1 MSLLNRPADFNYL
14 YDSEGRLQSGLS
26 ALEDLAR
33 VISMTAGDDRDQ
45 DLMDEGA
52 DEIEPALELPVHGA
66 SHDSSSLLDSD
77 DDMSDGDGPNSSDD
91 DAMEDI
97 AMEDDPPR
105 PSSRGSPSTTGGGG
119 GSGSNSGPP
128 SPIHIRSPVDF
139 PPVFIT
145 SSPSHS
151 SSPIPIPI
159 AEVPISLSPV
169 TLSPATE
176 IVPPILGPRRRS
188 SASLGSDSGSTKGR
202 QSRASRRSSRRLTIQ
217 DMSGLDVPLPVGER
231 IKQKFLDV
239 GVISTLLV
247 RLVHIVPQSDI
258 WRICSSFY

>member
-1 MSLLNRPADFNYL
+1 MN
-14 YDSEGRLQSGLS
+14 
-26 ALEDLAR
+26 
-33 VISMTAGDDRDQ
+33 AGEDRDQ
-45 DLMDEGA
+45 DIMDEDA
-52 DEIEPALELPVHGA
+52 DEIEPAMELPVHGA

-77 DDMSDGDGPNSSDD
+77 DDMSDGDEPNSSDDD

-105 PSSRGSPSTTGGGG
+105 PSSRGSPSATASSGGSGGG

-151 SSPIPIPI
+151 SSPIPIPFTD
-159 AEVPISLSPV
+159 APTSLSPV

-202 QSRASRRSSRRLTIQ
+202 QSRASRRSSRRLTVQ
-217 DMSGLDVPLPVGER
+217 DVKELDGDVPAPVGER
-231 IKQKFLDV
+231 IKQRFLDV
-239 GVISTLLV
+239 GVIGTLLV
-247 RLVHIVPQSDI
+247 RSFDFPLLERQVLMDGIGFIFRVPVE
-258 WRICSSFY
+258 

>member
-1 MSLLNRPADFNYL
+1 MN
-14 YDSEGRLQSGLS
+14 
-26 ALEDLAR
+26 
-33 VISMTAGDDRDQ
+33 AGEDRDQ
-45 DLMDEGA
+45 EVMDEDT
-52 DEIEPALELPVHGA
+52 DEIEPAMELPVHGA

-105 PSSRGSPSTTGGGG
+105 PSSRGSPSTTVSSGGGGGGGGGG
-119 GSGSNSGPP
+119 GSNSGPS

-151 SSPIPIPI
+151 SPISIPLTD
-159 AEVPISLSPV
+159 ASISLSPV

-202 QSRASRRSSRRLTIQ
+202 QSRASRRSSRRLTVQ
-217 DMSGLDVPLPVGER
+217 DVKELGDVPAPVGER
-231 IKQKFLDV
+231 IKQRFLDV
-239 GVISTLLV
+239 GVIGTLLV
-247 RLVHIVPQSDI
+247 SCLIHSQTHFFFERRVLMDGTGSVL
-258 WRICSSFY
+258 